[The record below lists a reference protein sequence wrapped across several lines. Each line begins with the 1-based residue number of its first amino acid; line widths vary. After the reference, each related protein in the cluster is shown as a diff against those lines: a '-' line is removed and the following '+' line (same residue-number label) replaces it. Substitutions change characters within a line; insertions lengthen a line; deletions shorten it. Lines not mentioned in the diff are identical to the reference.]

1 MKVELKKK
9 LPITIAI
16 MAISILTVVFAVISM
31 NNRNIY
37 LFHILTQVSLFLTML
52 LSGVNSFVYQK
63 QRMLGVFMWLVSAFV
78 LVEIVDTII
87 TLVGI

>member
-1 MKVELKKK
+1 MKVEIKKK

-16 MAISILTVVFAVISM
+16 MAISILTVVFAFISI

-37 LFHILTQVSLFLTML
+37 VFHILTQGSLFLTML
-52 LSGVNSFVYQK
+52 LSGFNWFVYQK
-63 QRMLGVFMWLVSAFV
+63 QKMLGLFMWLVSAFV

-87 TLVGI
+87 TSVGI

>member
-1 MKVELKKK
+1 MKVEIKKK

-16 MAISILTVVFAVISM
+16 MAISILTVVFAFISI

-37 LFHILTQVSLFLTML
+37 VFHILTQGSLFLTML
-52 LSGVNSFVYQK
+52 LSGFNWFIYQK
-63 QRMLGVFMWLVSAFV
+63 QKMLGLFMWLVSAFV

-87 TLVGI
+87 TSVGI

>member
-1 MKVELKKK
+1 MKVELNKK

-16 MAISILTVVFAVISM
+16 MAISTLTVVFALISI

-37 LFHILTQVSLFLTML
+37 VFRILTQGSLCLTML
-52 LSGVNSFVYQK
+52 LSGVNWFVYQK
-63 QRMLGVFMWLVSAFV
+63 QRMLGLFMWLVSAFV

-87 TLVGI
+87 TSVGI